1 MSSQVSISPSSN
13 LPYAFP
19 AHWQVSKLRDVCLK
33 IGSGATPTGGQ
44 AAYLPTRTEWALIRS
59 QNVFDRQFDATG
71 LAFISDEQAA
81 GLQGVVLQRGDVL
94 LNITGDGVTFARAC
108 QVPVSVL
115 PAVVNQHVSIVRPDP
130 QIADGGYVLAYLTH
144 PAVKGYIE
152 GFNAGGSRRALTKAH
167 IESFEIPLPPM
178 EEQRAIAN
186 ILVTLDDKIELN
198 RRMNETLEA
207 MARAIFQSWFVDFD
221 PVRAKASGES
231 PDSICQRL
239 GLTPELLALFPGSFE
254 DSELGEIPLGWTH
267 STLAAEAKRYGGFI
281 QTGPFGSQ
289 LHASDY
295 VDEGV
300 PVVMPQDLNNRRIS
314 VERIVRVAEEMAQ
327 RLTRHRVRPGDVVYS
342 RRGDVERHALV
353 SDRESGW
360 LCGTGCLLVRLGA
373 AWPSQAYLS
382 EVLDLPVTREW
393 LVRHAVGATMPNLN
407 TSILGDVPL
416 LLPSEPLLHAFETVA
431 GPFRSKQ
438 VASSVESD
446 SLAHVRD
453 ALLPKLLNGEIG
465 LDELGLTVA

>member
-1 MSSQVSISPSSN
+1 MSEWIETTVGAIAASSRNALVGGPFGSN
-13 LPYAFP
+13 L
-19 AHWQVSKLRDVCLK
+19 VSKDYVDQGVPVIRGQNMGGRWVAGDFAYVSTEKAAALSANTARPGDIVFTQRGTLGQVALVPGSPYEAYVVSQSQMKLTVDPEKADSLFLYYLFSSPTQQEYIRQNSIQVGVPHTNLGILRD
-33 IGSGATPTGGQ
+33 TPVI
-44 AAYLPTRTEWALIRS
+44 LPKSVDVQKEIA
-59 QNVFDRQFDATG
+59 RQLG
-71 LAFISDEQAA
+71 
-81 GLQGVVLQRGDVL
+81 
-94 LNITGDGVTFARAC
+94 
-108 QVPVSVL
+108 
-115 PAVVNQHVSIVRPDP
+115 
-130 QIADGGYVLAYLTH
+130 
-144 PAVKGYIE
+144 
-152 GFNAGGSRRALTKAH
+152 
-167 IESFEIPLPPM
+167 
-178 EEQRAIAN
+178 
-186 ILVTLDDKIELN
+186 TLDDKIELN

-231 PDSICQRL
+231 TDSICQRL
-239 GLTPELLALFPGSFE
+239 GLTPELLALFPDSFK
-254 DSELGEIPLGWTH
+254 DSELGEIPKGWTH

-314 VERIVRVAEEMAQ
+314 VDRIVRVTEEMAQ

-353 SDRESGW
+353 SDREAGW

-416 LLPSEPLLHAFETVA
+416 LMPSEPLLHAFEAVA
-431 GPFRSKQ
+431 GPFRTQ
-438 VASSVESD
+438 QGASSVESD
-446 SLAHVRD
+446 SLAHARD

-465 LDELGLTVA
+465 LEAFGLAVA

>member
-1 MSSQVSISPSSN
+1 MAAIIDYRGKSPNKTTFGVPLITAKVVKGGRIETPDEFIADADYEEWMSRGIPQAGDVVMTTEAPLGEVAQLDGRKVALAQRIITLRGKPGLLDQN
-13 LPYAFP
+13 FLKFLL
-19 AHWQVSKLRDVCLK
+19 QSKSVQEELR
-33 IGSGATPTGGQ
+33 S
-44 AAYLPTRTEWALIRS
+44 R
-59 QNVFDRQFDATG
+59 ATG
-71 LAFISDEQAA
+71 TT
-81 GLQGVVLQRGDVL
+81 VVGIKQSELRK
-94 LNITGDGVTFARAC
+94 
-108 QVPVSVL
+108 
-115 PAVVNQHVSIVRPDP
+115 VN
-130 QIADGGYVLAYLTH
+130 LT
-144 PAVKGYIE
+144 
-152 GFNAGGSRRALTKAH
+152 
-167 IESFEIPLPPM
+167 LPPYYS
-178 EEQRAIAN
+178 QKWIGH
-186 ILVTLDDKIELN
+186 ILGTLDDKIELN

-231 PDSICQRL
+231 ADSICQRL
-239 GLTPELLALFPGSFE
+239 GLTSELLALFPDSLE
-254 DSELGEIPLGWTH
+254 DSELGEIPVGWNH
-267 STLAAEAKRYGGFI
+267 STLAAEAKRCGGFI

-314 VERIVRVAEEMAQ
+314 VERIVRVTEEMAQ
-327 RLTRHRVRPGDVVYS
+327 RLTRHRVKPGDVVYS

-353 SDRESGW
+353 SDREAGW
-360 LCGTGCLLVRLGA
+360 MCGTGCLLVRLGA

-416 LLPSEPLLHAFETVA
+416 LMPSEPLLHAFEAVA
-431 GPFRSKQ
+431 GPFRTQQ

-446 SLAHVRD
+446 SLAHSRD

-465 LDELGLTVA
+465 LEAFGLAVA